1 MEGKQLL
8 VRTESRMGDPRQG
21 GVVEKGRSQKVE
33 LPDSS
38 GIEAAKANTNCTRLS
53 LLQVRTLAKMC
64 LYEQEF
70 L

>member
-1 MEGKQLL
+1 M
-8 VRTESRMGDPRQG
+8 RDPWQG

-38 GIEAAKANTNCTRLS
+38 GIEAVEANTNCTQLS
-53 LLQVRTLAKMC
+53 LLQVLTLLAKMC
-64 LYEQEF
+64 LYEQGF